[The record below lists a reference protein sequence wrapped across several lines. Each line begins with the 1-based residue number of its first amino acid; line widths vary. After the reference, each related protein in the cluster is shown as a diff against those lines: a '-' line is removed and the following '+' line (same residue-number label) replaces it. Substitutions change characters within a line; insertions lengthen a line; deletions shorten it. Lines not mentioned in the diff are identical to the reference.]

1 MEHDILID
9 EATELLPRVSKLMH
23 AAMACYPHM
32 ANRTFAQKRALAQLY
47 HSSGS
52 SLGELA
58 QAVGLSMP
66 AASEMIDRLVEE
78 GLVAR
83 AVNPADRRQVI
94 VELTATARTIG
105 DEIRV
110 IHRAQV
116 QAALDRMA
124 PEERPVFVRSLRALA
139 EALHDS
145 VDTLQQGKCPQYTDS
160 R

>member
-1 MEHDILID
+1 VDDDILID
-9 EATELLPRVSKLMH
+9 EATELLPRVTKLMH
-23 AAMACYPHM
+23 AATACYPHL
-32 ANRTFAQKRALAQLY
+32 ASRTFAQRRALAQLY
-47 HSSGS
+47 HSGGS

-94 VELTATARTIG
+94 VQLTPTARTIG
-105 DEIRV
+105 DEIHK

-124 PEERPVFVRSLRALA
+124 PDERPAFVRSLRALA
-139 EALHDS
+139 EALHES
-145 VDTLQQGKCPQYTDS
+145 VDTLQRGECPKVADT